1 MEQTF
6 AAFVAARRSEL
17 GIPLSTFADLVGR
30 SASTVRSWERGRAR
44 PGDPNTLR
52 AIAAVLDV
60 DEGHLAALATGAAL
74 PPPAAP
80 DPAPLVDDPG
90 EVLDAPEADEVGG
103 DGDGGESSPFFP
115 EINAPDVESPGWI
128 AAGATDPP
136 PRAPVEEADS
146 RPVRPLGDS
155 RIPWLPL
162 PPAHRVMERT
172 DDGLRYPIRIV
183 ATLVAIVAL
192 LGILAW
198 SLGEFQVALGDLRT
212 SMFG

>member
-60 DEGHLAALATGAAL
+60 DEAHLAALAGGAAL
-74 PPPAAP
+74 PPP
-80 DPAPLVDDPG
+80 PAPEPARVVEAQEDVPDTS
-90 EVLDAPEADEVGG
+90 EADEVS
-103 DGDGGESSPFFP
+103 GDGGSEASSPFFP
-115 EINAPDVESPGWI
+115 DADAPDVEPPDWI
-128 AAGATDPP
+128 TAGATNPP
-136 PRAPVEEADS
+136 PQVAVEEADS
-146 RPVRPLGDS
+146 RRVKPLGDS

-183 ATLVAIVAL
+183 ATLVAIVVL
-192 LGILAW
+192 LSILAW
-198 SLGEFQVALGDLRT
+198 SLGEFQAALGDLRT

>member
-60 DEGHLAALATGAAL
+60 DEGHLAVLAGGAAL
-74 PPPAAP
+74 PPPPAP
-80 DPAPLVDDPG
+80 DPAPRTDPP
-90 EVLDAPEADEVGG
+90 EDVLDAPEAGEVAG
-103 DGDGGESSPFFP
+103 DGEEPSPFFSDRDV
-115 EINAPDVESPGWI
+115 PDVEPPDWI
-128 AAGATDPP
+128 TAGAADPP
-136 PRAPVEEADS
+136 RRAPVEEADS
-146 RPVRPLGDS
+146 RRVRPLGDS

-172 DDGLRYPIRIV
+172 DDSLRYPIRIV
-183 ATLVAIVAL
+183 ATLLAIVVL

-198 SLGEFQVALGDLRT
+198 SLGEFQTALGDLRT